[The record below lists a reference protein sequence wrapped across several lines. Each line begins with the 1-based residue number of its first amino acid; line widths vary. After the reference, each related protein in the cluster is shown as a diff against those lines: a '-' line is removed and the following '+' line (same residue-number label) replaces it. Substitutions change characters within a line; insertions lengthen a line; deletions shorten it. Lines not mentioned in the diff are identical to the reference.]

1 MSPNNGILFNSVL
14 RPKLLN
20 NSFASC
26 FFINFDFLLLHKA
39 HFDNNIVLQFSIFKT
54 FESTFF
60 QSTFFFFVFFLFFFC
75 FFLQFKQYVN
85 MFYNDLCLIY
95 E

>member
-1 MSPNNGILFNSVL
+1 MKLKLMSPNNGILLNGVL

-20 NSFASC
+20 FPFASC
-26 FFINFDFLLLHKA
+26 SFINFDFLLPHAA
-39 HFDNNIVLQFSIFKT
+39 HFHDNIVLPFFVFNT
-54 FESTFF
+54 FESIV
-60 QSTFFFFVFFLFFFC
+60 FVIFLH
-75 FFLQFKQYVN
+75 FKQYVN